1 MMRIGTRTA
10 AAVGTGVLLLAMTGT
25 AQAAPPTRS
34 CPQGGPFVLYT
45 TQQLTE
51 LAVSVYG
58 ADAPAAVAFLLDAYD
73 QNGDGSLCVQDLTG
87 TDDRV
92 DHYNAVDNAAR

>member
-1 MMRIGTRTA
+1 MGIGTRMA
-10 AAVGTGVLLLAMTGT
+10 AAVGSSVLLLSMTGT
-25 AQAAPPTRS
+25 AQAAPPIRS

-45 TQQLTE
+45 TQELTE
-51 LAVSVYG
+51 LATILYG
-58 ADAPAAVAFLLDAYD
+58 ADAPAAVEYLLGAYD
-73 QNGDGSLCVQDLTG
+73 HNGDGSLCVQDLTG